1 MGVAVLSVLIIVGEL
16 SLGAVVGK
24 LLLPVVKVNPPPMV
38 VPLE

>member
-1 MGVAVLSVLIIVGEL
+1 MGVAVLTVLIIIGEF

-24 LLLPVVKVNPPPMV
+24 LLLPVVKVDPPMV